1 MARKKTVTTTV
12 EDDAEAGLT
21 PVVLAEEQPTSV
33 DEEALQRALEELGAD
48 INIVRIVV
56 YRVRP
61 NNDPEECIDCPFD
74 QFSKQQFREQYGP
87 GHYLL
92 QLRVKGLIRRKYALH
107 FAAPLTKP
115 EQLPAP
121 AVDLNGLM
129 ERLSLQMQTRFAEL
143 QSVTS
148 REMMEL
154 VKSLLARNVTPGS
167 DPIALGSAWLDQ
179 AVKLQALMGR
189 RGGEDDLDR
198 FAKLLEISRELGG
211 GDGKGAT
218 GADVALELMRMTKP
232 VLELAK
238 VSAAADARD
247 GARVPSSQPKGAP
260 MMKNA
265 MIRYGLSMLVKNAKA
280 DNEPLTYAEVLVDNL
295 PRATLKELLDSEGW
309 FERLCLIEPDAEPYR
324 EWFEELRSAISS
336 LIEPEDKAAPLTER
350 GADSETPAQPGT
362 APDVPAQPAAARDT
376 RAHPVRR
383 GGNSRDARADAP
395 PGAGIQD
402 PPGADR
408 ARQSAPSR
416 TATKGHRR
424 PG

>member
-33 DEEALQRALEELGAD
+33 DEEALQRAVEELGAD
-48 INIVRIVV
+48 INTVRIVV

-92 QLRVKGLIRRKYALH
+92 QLRVKGLIRRKHALH

-115 EQLPAP
+115 ESLPAP
-121 AVDLNGLM
+121 AIDLNGVM
-129 ERLSLQMQTRFAEL
+129 ERMSLQIQTRFAEL
-143 QSVTS
+143 QSANS

-154 VKSLLARNVTPGS
+154 VKSLLARNVTPGA

-179 AVKLQALMGR
+179 AVKLQTLMGR
-189 RGGEDDLDR
+189 RGGEDELDR

-211 GDGKGAT
+211 GEGKGAT

-238 VSAAADARD
+238 VSAAADARQG
-247 GARVPSSQPKGAP
+247 GARAPSTQPKGDPA

-295 PRATLKELLDSEGW
+295 PRAQLEELLASDGW

-336 LIEPEDKAAPLTER
+336 LIEPEGAGDPLTD
-350 GADSETPAQPGT
+350 GAADSQSAGQLET
-362 APDVPAQPAAARDT
+362 APDVSVKPAAARDT

-395 PGAGIQD
+395 PGARLQD
-402 PPGADR
+402 SPGADR
-408 ARQSAPSR
+408 ARPSSR
-416 TATKGHRR
+416 PRAAAKGHR
-424 PG
+424 